1 VLQCADVLTS
11 VVREIAIAAVPKL
24 KVVLARVLPV
34 LASIKQDNMK
44 WVFATSMWKFCDAVV
59 TYVADIGQVILRR
72 TSLK

>member
-1 VLQCADVLTS
+1 VCV
-11 VVREIAIAAVPKL
+11 AIAAVPKL

-59 TYVADIGQVILRR
+59 TYVADIGQV
-72 TSLK
+72 S